1 MSTLNLIVFT
11 LFVVLLLLLLLL
23 ILLLFYGEHLR
34 RSKEIIGGGLKMMLP
49 SQFDDKL
56 KLFSKNIKDLENG
69 IKNLI
74 IQENKVK
81 KDLEDSNKS
90 SIDAIGKT
98 NKSFSIFGEAID
110 KFEKELN
117 FYKKGAEKNYLE
129 KFWKKFVKFRDYIQ
143 EQESNPENNDQTREV
158 LRSLLEIYDDGLQ
171 DFDVLMEYP
180 RVGMNFKECACV
192 AEKPEV
198 KATDNPAKDFQI
210 FSIQTPAF
218 YNIIGDKIN
227 YISKA
232 KVTIFRYKGDSN
244 G

>member
-1 MSTLNLIVFT
+1 MDSHSVIIFIIFIVF
-11 LFVVLLLLLLLL
+11 VLL
-23 ILLLFYGEHLR
+23 ILLLFSILFYGEHLR
-34 RSKEIIGGGLKMMLP
+34 RSKEIIGGGLKMIFP
-49 SQFDDKL
+49 SYFDDELEIFSNNINGL
-56 KLFSKNIKDLENG
+56 KKG
-69 IKNLI
+69 IEELI
-74 IQENKVK
+74 IHDNKEK
-81 KDLEDSNKS
+81 KELAVTNKS
-90 SIDAIGKT
+90 SLDAIVKT
-98 NKSFSIFGEAID
+98 NESFSIFGEAIN

-180 RVGMNFKECACV
+180 EVGENFKECACV
-192 AEKPEV
+192 AEKPEM
-198 KATDNPAKDFQI
+198 KATDNPDKDFEI
-210 FSIQTPAF
+210 FSIETPAF
-218 YNIIGDKIN
+218 YNIIGDKKN
-227 YISKA
+227 YISKS

>member
-1 MSTLNLIVFT
+1 
-11 LFVVLLLLLLLL
+11 
-23 ILLLFYGEHLR
+23 
-34 RSKEIIGGGLKMMLP
+34 MMLP

-117 FYKKGAEKNYLE
+117 FYKKGAEKNYLD

-143 EQESNPENNDQTREV
+143 EQESNSENNDQTREV

-180 RVGMNFKECACV
+180 EVGENFKECACV
-192 AEKPEV
+192 AEKPEM
-198 KATDNPAKDFQI
+198 KATDNPDKDFEI
-210 FSIQTPAF
+210 FSIETPAF
-218 YNIIGDKIN
+218 YNIIGDKKN
-227 YISKA
+227 YISKS